1 MLIAVN
7 TYKEAN
13 INTSLINI
21 VVFIPLLVLPGVT
34 GKFLAYI
41 PLTIFSTL
49 LASLILALTTNGAIF
64 TRLNKPL
71 PYYYAESHDEDEEET
86 AMQAEEKKILALE
99 QVGKDIREPGDKPRL
114 D

>member
-64 TRLNKPL
+64 TRFPL
-71 PYYYAESHDEDEEET
+71 
-86 AMQAEEKKILALE
+86 KIFWFFYVLGFCSLFH
-99 QVGKDIREPGDKPRL
+99 
-114 D
+114 

>member
-49 LASLILALTTNGAIF
+49 LASLILSLTTNGAIF

-99 QVGKDIREPGDKPRL
+99 QAGKDIRES
-114 D
+114 